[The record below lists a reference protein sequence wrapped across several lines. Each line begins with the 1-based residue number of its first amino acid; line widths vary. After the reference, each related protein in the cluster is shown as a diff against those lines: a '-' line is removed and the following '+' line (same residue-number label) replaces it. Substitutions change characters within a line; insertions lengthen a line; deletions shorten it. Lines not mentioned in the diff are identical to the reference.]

1 MAIEFFTG
9 FEGCGSA
16 ADIATLFDV
25 SDFIHVSASGFGG
38 GKAARSGSTNGR
50 SLIKSFSGAK
60 TKVIGFHF
68 NNAGTRSGDST
79 HYNASQFLVNF
90 LGPAINFWITGVS
103 SLQARRGSGGPVI
116 ATWNVAL
123 TGSTFNHI
131 QIEVFSDASVGTI
144 KVLVNGVLVEEE
156 KTGLNTGG
164 SDMTGIRIGNSYS
177 NTLTVDN
184 IYLSDQI
191 EGELVSILIKPASDF
206 SVQFTPST
214 GTDNYAMVDDTEQ
227 DGDTTY
233 VESDTVGHVDTY
245 EYEDVPSGYQV
256 KAVSLVTVARK
267 DDAGARTLQPIII
280 QDSVQYGAGNEIAL
294 ATSYPS
300 TTATGSITTLGK
312 APDGTDWNNTKF
324 NNIRAGFK
332 IAS

>member
-9 FEGCGSA
+9 FEGCGST

-50 SLIKSFSGAK
+50 SLVKYFSGAK

-68 NNAGTRSGDST
+68 NNAVVGSSST
-79 HYNASQFLVNF
+79 INYNEQHFLVNF
-90 LGPAINFWITGVS
+90 LGPNINFWINSTS
-103 SLQARRGSGGPVI
+103 SLQARLGRDGPII

-123 TGSTFNHI
+123 TGSAFNHI
-131 QIEVFSDASVGTI
+131 QIEVFSGASVGTI
-144 KVLVNGVLVEEE
+144 KVLVNGALVEEE

-164 SDMTGIRIGNSYS
+164 SDMTGISIGTASS
-177 NTLTVDN
+177 STFTVDN

-191 EGELVSILIKPASDF
+191 EGELVSILRKPASDA

-214 GTDNYAMVDDTEQ
+214 GTDNYAMVDDMAQ

-267 DDAGARTLQPIII
+267 DDAGARTLQPV
-280 QDSVQYGAGNEIAL
+280 SVQDATQRSVGPEIVL
-294 ATSYPS
+294 ATAYP
-300 TTATGSITTLGK
+300 TTTGSGAIVTLST
-312 APDGTDWNNTKF
+312 APDSTEWSRSKVNDVKW
-324 NNIRAGFK
+324 GFK
-332 IAS
+332 VAS